1 MNTLW
6 RLADLTRARLFG
18 ARMREPS
25 ALPRRE
31 RQRVFGLTQ
40 TQGLRR
46 DYERVM
52 ETRYVNWQAAP
63 FSFDP
68 REHAAVGGGYG

>member
-1 MNTLW
+1 
-6 RLADLTRARLFG
+6 
-18 ARMREPS
+18 MRELS
-25 ALPRRE
+25 ALPRRA
-31 RQRVFGLTQ
+31 RQRICSFDPNA
-40 TQGLRR
+40 GLRR

-68 REHAAVGGGYG
+68 RGHAAVDGGYR

>member
-1 MNTLW
+1 MQEL
-6 RLADLTRARLFG
+6 
-18 ARMREPS
+18 S
-25 ALPRRE
+25 ALPGRA
-31 RQRVFGLTQ
+31 RQRIVRLTQ

-68 REHAAVGGGYG
+68 RGHAAVDGGYR